1 MKKQMANKVFYSLNL
16 DDIQTVSQ
24 QEINR
29 DLSIIEIESIKEMIV
44 SKINWYEAIADAI
57 NQEIKS

>member
-1 MKKQMANKVFYSLNL
+1 MKKQMANKVFYSLNI

-44 SKINWYEAIADAI
+44 SKINWYDAIADTI
-57 NQEIKS
+57 NQEIRS